1 MTEELPQKRSIAYS
15 LFKQRHGTPIWD
27 SVLRLTGV
35 VALLAIPLTIYVPRS
50 GGLVGF
56 GILTVWVNGPISPF
70 LPSTYEP
77 MLMLV
82 GRVYSPLL
90 VAIVGVIGTLYVE
103 YLNYQLFKR
112 VLQSSSLERMRKGR
126 TVTWVLK
133 WFNKVP
139 FLTIWISSW
148 SIVPYWPV
156 RFISPLAGY
165 DVRRHLLATFLGRFP
180 RLWFFAAL
188 GVWWNASMGV
198 LALISM
204 SSIFLGLGIF
214 LYKRA
219 RGKRSSQPTAK
230 ESPSGSREELAPVKV
245 AEG

>member
-1 MTEELPQKRSIAYS
+1 VTEAPRQKRSIAYR
-15 LFKQRHGTPIWD
+15 LFMQQYGNPIWD
-27 SVLRLTGV
+27 NVLRLSGV
-35 VALLAIPLTIYVPRS
+35 VALLAIPLTIMVPRS

-90 VAIVGVIGTLYVE
+90 VAVVGVIGTLYVE
-103 YLNYQLFKR
+103 FLNYQLFKR
-112 VLQSSSLERMRKGR
+112 VLQMSALERMRKGQ
-126 TVTWVLK
+126 TVEWVLK
-133 WFNKVP
+133 WFNKAP
-139 FLTIWISSW
+139 FFTVWISSW
-148 SIVPYWPV
+148 SPIPYWPV

-165 DVRRHLLATFLGRFP
+165 DIRRHLLATFLGRFP

-188 GVWWNASMGV
+188 GVWWNASLGM

-204 SSIFLGLGIF
+204 SSIFLALGIY
-214 LYKRA
+214 LYKRT
-219 RGKRSSQPTAK
+219 RGRA
-230 ESPSGSREELAPVKV
+230 SRTTQEELAPVKV
-245 AEG
+245 VEG

>member
-1 MTEELPQKRSIAYS
+1 MTQEPQEKRSIAYR
-15 LFKQRHGTPIWD
+15 LFRVRYGNPIWD

-35 VALLAIPLTIYVPRS
+35 VALLAIPLTLMVPRA

-56 GILTVWVNGPISPF
+56 GIVTVWVNGPISPF

-82 GRVYSPLL
+82 GRVYPPLM
-90 VAIVGVIGTLYVE
+90 VAVVGTAGTLYVE

-112 VLQSSSLERMRKGR
+112 VLQISSLERMRTGQ

-133 WFNKVP
+133 WFNKAP
-139 FLTIWISSW
+139 FLTVWVSSW
-148 SIVPYWPV
+148 SPIPYWPV
-156 RFISPLAGY
+156 RFISPLAGF

-188 GVWWNASMGV
+188 GVWWDASLGV

-204 SSIFLGLGIF
+204 SSIFLALGIYV
-214 LYKRA
+214 YKRT
-219 RGKRSSQPTAK
+219 RGKRASTTQ
-230 ESPSGSREELAPVKV
+230 EELARVNV
-245 AEG
+245 AEGRTS